1 VIKILDIYIGKAI
14 LFATM
19 ICLFTLTGLS
29 AVIKYVEQLR
39 AVGRGSYGLLEAFMF
54 VMLKMP
60 REITIFFPMA
70 ALLGALIGLGAMA
83 SSSELVVIQAAGQSR
98 FKIVLSAMKTA
109 IPMMLIVMLMG
120 EYVAPYTEQKAAQL
134 RGESISGQSIIRAQK
149 GVWAKDK
156 ENFINIGKVN
166 NGSELHDVTIY
177 EFADNQRL
185 VKTTQAG
192 KAVYTEDHWAL
203 TSIRITH
210 FEPDRIFVTD
220 EPSLR
225 WDSTLTPEKLD
236 VVTIEP
242 EDLSISGLY
251 SYITYL
257 DSNKQDADTYELAFW
272 RKIFQPISIGV
283 MVLLALSFVFGPLR
297 TVTMGA
303 RILMGVVAGF
313 TFYLASETF
322 GPISLVYSLPPFL
335 GAVVPSAL
343 FTFIAIV
350 QLRKHG

>member
-1 VIKILDIYIGKAI
+1 VIKILDVYIGKAI

-19 ICLFTLTGLS
+19 ICLFTLVGLS

-39 AVGRGSYGLLEAFMF
+39 AVGRGSYGLFEALMF
-54 VMLKMP
+54 VLLKMP

-70 ALLGALIGLGAMA
+70 ALLGALIGLGALA

-109 IPMMLIVMLMG
+109 IPMMIVVMLMG
-120 EYVAPYTEQKAAQL
+120 EYVAPYTEQKAAEL
-134 RGESISGQSIIRAQK
+134 RGESISGQSIIRAQR

-156 ENFINIGKVN
+156 DNFINIGEVN
-166 NGSELHDVTIY
+166 NGSELYNVTIY
-177 EFADNQRL
+177 EFANNQRL
-185 VKTTQAG
+185 VKTTQAS
-192 KAVYTEDHWAL
+192 KATYAGTYWHL
-203 TSIRITH
+203 TGLRITH
-210 FEPDRIFVTD
+210 FENNRITVSEETTR
-220 EPSLR
+220 R
-225 WDSTLTPEKLD
+225 WNSTLTPEKLD
-236 VVTIEP
+236 VVTIDP

-257 DSNKQDADTYELAFW
+257 DSNKQDAASYELAFW

-322 GPISLVYSLPPFL
+322 GPISLVYSLPPFF
-335 GAVVPSAL
+335 GAVVPSAI
-343 FTFIAIV
+343 FTLIAIV

>member
-1 VIKILDIYIGKAI
+1 MIKILDVYIGKAI

-19 ICLFTLTGLS
+19 ICLFTLVGLS

-39 AVGRGSYGLLEAFMF
+39 VVGRGTYGLVEALMF
-54 VMLKMP
+54 VLLKMP

-70 ALLGALIGLGAMA
+70 ALLGALIGLGALA

-109 IPMMLIVMLMG
+109 VPMMIIVMLMG
-120 EYVAPYTEQKAAQL
+120 EYVAPYSEQKAVEL

-156 ENFINIGKVN
+156 ENFINIGEVN
-166 NGSELHDVTIY
+166 NGSELHNVTIY
-177 EFADNQRL
+177 EFSESQRL
-185 VKTTQAG
+185 VKTTQAS
-192 KAVYTEDHWAL
+192 KAVYVKKYWEL
-203 TSIRITH
+203 TGIRITY
-210 FEPDRIFVTD
+210 FDSGSISVVEQ
-220 EPSLR
+220 PSLR
-225 WDSTLTPEKLD
+225 WHSTLTPEKLD
-236 VVTIEP
+236 VVTIDP

-257 DSNKQDADTYELAFW
+257 DSNKQDAASYELALW

-283 MVLLALSFVFGPLR
+283 MILLALSFVFGPLR

-303 RILMGVVAGF
+303 RILMGVIAGF

-322 GPISLVYSLPPFL
+322 GPISLVYSLPPL
-335 GAVVPSAL
+335 IGAVVPSAI
-343 FTFIAIV
+343 FTLIAVV

>member
-1 VIKILDIYIGKAI
+1 MIKILDIYIGKAI

-19 ICLFTLTGLS
+19 ICLFTLVGLS

-39 AVGRGSYGLLEAFMF
+39 AVGRGSYGLVEALMF

-70 ALLGALIGLGAMA
+70 ALLGALIGLGALA

-98 FKIVLSAMKTA
+98 FKIVISAMKTA
-109 IPMMLIVMLMG
+109 IPMMIMVMLMG
-120 EYVAPYTEQKAAQL
+120 EYVAPYTEQKAAQF
-134 RGESISGQSIIRAQK
+134 RGESISGQSIIRAQE

-156 ENFINIGKVN
+156 DNFINIGKVN
-166 NGSELHDVTIY
+166 NGSELHNVTIY
-177 EFADNQRL
+177 EFSDNQRL
-185 VKTTQAG
+185 VKTTQAE
-192 KAVYTEDHWAL
+192 KAIYVKKYWEL
-203 TSIRITH
+203 TGLRITH
-210 FEPDRIFVTD
+210 FERDRITVTQ
-220 EPSLR
+220 LATQR

-236 VVTIEP
+236 VVTIDP

-257 DSNKQDADTYELAFW
+257 DSNKQDAASYELAFW
-272 RKIFQPISIGV
+272 RKIFQPLSIGV

-335 GAVVPSAL
+335 GAVVPSAI
-343 FTFIAIV
+343 FTLIAIV
-350 QLRKHG
+350 QLKKHG

>member
-19 ICLFTLTGLS
+19 ICLFTLIGLS

-39 AVGRGSYGLLEAFMF
+39 AVGRGTYGLVEALMY

-109 IPMMLIVMLMG
+109 IPMMIIVMLMG
-120 EYVAPYTEQKAAQL
+120 EYVAPYTEQKAAEL
-134 RGESISGQSIIRAQK
+134 RGEATSGQSIIRAQK

-156 ENFINIGKVN
+156 EHFINIGKVN

-177 EFADNQRL
+177 EFADSQRL
-185 VKTTQAG
+185 VKTTQAE
-192 KAVYTEDHWAL
+192 KAVYADKYWQLTGLKITDFKRESITVTEKAAQ
-203 TSIRITH
+203 
-210 FEPDRIFVTD
+210 
-220 EPSLR
+220 R

-236 VVTIEP
+236 VVTIDP

-343 FTFIAIV
+343 FTFIAVV

>member
-1 VIKILDIYIGKAI
+1 
-14 LFATM
+14 M
-19 ICLFTLTGLS
+19 ICLFTLVGLS

-39 AVGRGSYGLLEAFMF
+39 AVGRGSYGLVEALMF

-70 ALLGALIGLGAMA
+70 ALLGALIGLGALA

-98 FKIVLSAMKTA
+98 FKIVVSAMKTA
-109 IPMMLIVMLMG
+109 VPMMIGVMLMG

-134 RGESISGQSIIRAQK
+134 RGESISGQSIIRAQE

-156 ENFINIGKVN
+156 DDFINIGKVN
-166 NGSELHDVTIY
+166 NGSELHNVTIY
-177 EFADNQRL
+177 EFNDNQRL
-185 VKTTQAG
+185 VKTTQAE
-192 KAVYTEDHWAL
+192 KAIYVKKYWEL
-203 TSIRITH
+203 TGLRITH
-210 FEPDRIFVTD
+210 FEPDRITVTHQATQ
-220 EPSLR
+220 R

-236 VVTIEP
+236 VVTIDP

-257 DSNKQDADTYELAFW
+257 DSNKQDAASYELAFW
-272 RKIFQPISIGV
+272 RKIFQPLSVGV

-335 GAVVPSAL
+335 GAVVPSVL
-343 FTFIAIV
+343 FTLIAIV
-350 QLRKHG
+350 QLKKHG

>member
-1 VIKILDIYIGKAI
+1 MIKILDIYIGKAI

-19 ICLFTLTGLS
+19 ICLFTLVGLS

-39 AVGRGSYGLLEAFMF
+39 AVGQGTYGLGEALIY
-54 VMLKMP
+54 VLLKMP

-109 IPMMLIVMLMG
+109 IPMMIIVMLMG
-120 EYVAPYTEQKAAQL
+120 EYVAPYTEQKSAEL
-134 RGESISGQSIIRAQK
+134 RGEAISGQSIIRAQK

-166 NGSELHDVTIY
+166 NGSELHNVTIY
-177 EFADNQRL
+177 EFADSQRL
-185 VKTTQAG
+185 VKTTQAE
-192 KAVYTEDHWAL
+192 KAIYADKYWQL
-203 TSIRITH
+203 TDLRITH
-210 FEPDRIFVTD
+210 FERDSITVTQQAAQ
-220 EPSLR
+220 R
-225 WDSTLTPEKLD
+225 WNSTLTPEKLD
-236 VVTIEP
+236 VVTIDP

-272 RKIFQPISIGV
+272 RKIFQPVSIGV

-343 FTFIAIV
+343 FTFIAVV